1 MGISWIRDKFS
12 NTCNMKK
19 IKSIITV
26 GILLALLSNYGCD
39 SMEDNF
45 KQYLKE
51 YNYSGKIDSLRVY
64 PGFERVIL
72 AWNNPKDQKSKSIK
86 IVYGPDST
94 VVTYDS
100 LVDSVS
106 IEELDAGTGYE
117 FIVYTMDAK
126 NNLSVPTS
134 ITAFPVSK
142 AFVNALTPPS
152 IIVQAIGAD
161 QYITVIGTS
170 NVLMRFAGDIEYT
183 VTGADGFTQSGSV
196 QWPEKAGA
204 TQVDLPVAGMGITF
218 LPPGE
223 YTFSYKVSV
232 FPIVGNLVSV
242 DEVWLENTQTVFVQP
257 VVINLMTVP
266 GVVTESNNNSPG
278 AENID
283 KIIDNNPDTKYLTFN
298 STAWIVWKMDRAFA
312 ATRYTLTSAND
323 DDSRDPRD
331 WTVEGSNDGITWT
344 ELDRQ
349 TNFPRFPQRKHRIT
363 FPMTN
368 RTAYTHYRLNV
379 TANHGS
385 GIFQLADWIL
395 YYDSG
400 EE

>member
-1 MGISWIRDKFS
+1 
-12 NTCNMKK
+12 MKK

-106 IEELDAGTGYE
+106 IEGLDAGTGYE

-183 VTGADGFTQSGSV
+183 VTGADRFTQSGSV

>member
-1 MGISWIRDKFS
+1 
-12 NTCNMKK
+12 MKK

-106 IEELDAGTGYE
+106 IEGLDAGTGYE

-363 FPMTN
+363 FPITN

>member
-1 MGISWIRDKFS
+1 
-12 NTCNMKK
+12 
-19 IKSIITV
+19 
-26 GILLALLSNYGCD
+26 
-39 SMEDNF
+39 
-45 KQYLKE
+45 
-51 YNYSGKIDSLRVY
+51 
-64 PGFERVIL
+64 
-72 AWNNPKDQKSKSIK
+72 
-86 IVYGPDST
+86 
-94 VVTYDS
+94 
-100 LVDSVS
+100 
-106 IEELDAGTGYE
+106 
-117 FIVYTMDAK
+117 MDAK

-323 DDSRDPRD
+323 GDSRDPRD

>member
-1 MGISWIRDKFS
+1 
-12 NTCNMKK
+12 MKK

-106 IEELDAGTGYE
+106 IEGLDAGTGYE